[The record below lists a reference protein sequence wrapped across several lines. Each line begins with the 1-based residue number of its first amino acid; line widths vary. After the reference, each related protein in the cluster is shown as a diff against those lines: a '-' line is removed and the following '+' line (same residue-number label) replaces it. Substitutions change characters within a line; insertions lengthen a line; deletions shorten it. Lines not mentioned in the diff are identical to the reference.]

1 MNVLV
6 ACKVVF
12 DDRDVKV
19 ASDGSLDFSK
29 AAMVISGYDKNAI
42 EAATMIAAGGSVKAI
57 TVGGKEIDNAKVKKD
72 ILARGVDELFV
83 VAGEDSAGLDAFA
96 AAGELAALAGAA
108 GEYDAIVVGA
118 GSADVY
124 AQQTGVQLAAAL
136 DIPYVSGVIEATA
149 ADGKISA
156 KRLLETEVEAV
167 EVATPCV
174 LAVTPDFAQPR
185 ICGMKDIL
193 AAGKKPM
200 NAVDAAGCSATVSE
214 KSVTAPKS
222 VDRKLQVFTD
232 VDEFVAAVKAAL

>member
-29 AAMVISGYDKNAI
+29 APMVISGYDKNAI

-72 ILARGVDELFV
+72 ILARGVDELHIV
-83 VAGEDSAGLDAFA
+83 SNESAVGLDAFA
-96 AAGELAALAGAA
+96 TAGELAALAANA
-108 GEYDAIVVGA
+108 GEYDVIVVGS

-136 DIPYVSGVIEATA
+136 GIPYVSGVIEACA
-149 ADGKISA
+149 ADGKINA
-156 KRLLETEVEAV
+156 KRLVETEVESI

-174 LAVTPDFAQPR
+174 LAVTPDFAQAR

-200 NAVDAAGCSATVSE
+200 HAATAAGYSAVVSE
-214 KSVTAPKS
+214 KSVAAPKS
-222 VDRKLQVFTD
+222 VDRKLQLFTD
-232 VDEFVAAVKAAL
+232 VDEFVAAVKSAL